1 MDYKASEYLI
11 TLFDFNIVHMELNTA
26 LFVFV
31 LVLIV
36 MFSLNRLLFRPVLRT
51 LDNRKA
57 HTDQLAENALKDRQ
71 EIERLIETYTE
82 SLERVRGEVAQVRS
96 ETRKETQQAVEAIL
110 GKARAEAQAE
120 LQQALAE
127 LEREVSETREALQRS
142 ARELSDQAAK
152 RILAA

>member
-1 MDYKASEYLI
+1 MDYKDSEYLI

-57 HTDQLAENALKDRQ
+57 HTDQLAENVLKNRQ
-71 EIERLIETYTE
+71 EIERLTETYSE
-82 SLERVRGEVAQVRS
+82 SLERVRGQVAQVRN
-96 ETRKETQQAVEAIL
+96 EARKEIQQAVEVIL

-127 LEREVSETREALQRS
+127 LEREVSETREALHRS
-142 ARELSDQAAK
+142 ARELADQAAK

>member
-1 MDYKASEYLI
+1 MNYKDSDYLI

-36 MFSLNRLLFRPVLRT
+36 MFSLNKLIFRPVLRT

-127 LEREVSETREALQRS
+127 LEREVSETREALHRS
-142 ARELSDQAAK
+142 ARELADQAAK

>member
-142 ARELSDQAAK
+142 ARELADQAAK

>member
-31 LVLIV
+31 LVLLV

-142 ARELSDQAAK
+142 ARELADQAAK

>member
-1 MDYKASEYLI
+1 MNYKDSDYLI

-96 ETRKETQQAVEAIL
+96 EARKETQQAVEAIL

-142 ARELSDQAAK
+142 ARELADQAAK